1 MKTISEVKK
10 EYKKKFGTNWVG
22 NDYRL
27 PDLHQPKVRSDDVW
41 NFIQSTL
48 TEFIEALDLHEH
60 MKVIT
65 EYTESYRDGYA
76 RAIREKL
83 AIVDKFLGKES
94 K

>member
-1 MKTISEVKK
+1 MHK
-10 EYKKKFGTNWVG
+10 EF
-22 NDYRL
+22 
-27 PDLHQPKVRSDDVW
+27 DLHFSTKPNVFTDIGRDRIWDY
-41 NFIQSTL
+41 IESTL

-83 AIVDKFLGKES
+83 AIVDKFLGKEG